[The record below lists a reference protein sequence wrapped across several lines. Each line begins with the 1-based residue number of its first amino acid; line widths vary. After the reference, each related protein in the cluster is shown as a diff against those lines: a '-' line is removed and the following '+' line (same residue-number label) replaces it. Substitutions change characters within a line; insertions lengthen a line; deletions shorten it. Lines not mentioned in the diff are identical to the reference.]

1 MKPKT
6 QPFVFQP
13 LLIDLPT
20 ARAHC
25 PQTFLAVIQWWFCP
39 VYQSGA
45 ALMVSL
51 GGEFHWTH
59 VEVSNANVLIASATG
74 PTGCWN
80 RNKDQAQKCPFTCE
94 GRHIASSWV
103 WTTASEHVRS
113 QWAQIS
119 FCGSWASFLLFSC
132 RAGAATHE
140 SQHSLMGV
148 EGSRNLEREILVN
161 IITHHLPASSST
173 TGLVSGP
180 TVCEVFAASFLLTLA
195 PKAPQS
201 HTLCQPC
208 HTCQSERYFSYV

>member
-74 PTGCWN
+74 PTGCWS
-80 RNKDQAQKCPFTCE
+80 RNKDQEQKCPSTCE
-94 GRHIASSWV
+94 GRHIAS
-103 WTTASEHVRS
+103 
-113 QWAQIS
+113 
-119 FCGSWASFLLFSC
+119 LL
-132 RAGAATHE
+132 
-140 SQHSLMGV
+140 QV
-148 EGSRNLEREILVN
+148 VLEYGRPLVN
-161 IITHHLPASSST
+161 TCGRSELRSLSVEAGLPSYCSLAARARQHMSHNTRSWEWKVPETSRERSS
-173 TGLVSGP
+173 
-180 TVCEVFAASFLLTLA
+180 
-195 PKAPQS
+195 
-201 HTLCQPC
+201 
-208 HTCQSERYFSYV
+208 